1 MMVDR
6 RRALGTA
13 LAMGAA
19 AGAGTSAATAKE
31 AGREPDNLAI
41 VRRYVEAAQNSD
53 SDTVAA
59 LLADDYQLDEQPNA
73 LNPNGQRR
81 NKAQSVAASKLGQK
95 YVADQRYDITRISG
109 VGELVIVEATWR
121 GRLKEGFGKFPAGL
135 AMKAECAMILT
146 LRDGRIVRQHEYDCY
161 YPFA

>member
-6 RRALGTA
+6 RRALGA
-13 LAMGAA
+13 AVAIGSA
-19 AGAGTSAATAKE
+19 AGAGTHAASAKE
-31 AGREPDNLAI
+31 ADNLSL

-53 SDTVAA
+53 SETVAA

-109 VGELVIVEATWR
+109 FGELVIVEATWS

-146 LRDGRIVRQHEYDCY
+146 LRDGRIVKQHEYDCY